1 MAEVF
6 AFTFNTL
13 LCDMAAVDTK
23 YRDEILE
30 AQKSLLDQCVCKL
43 ELLKAENPEI
53 AEKDKD
59 WILTSLLPGTL
70 GLCRALGRYGMPD
83 DYLITRVFPTEP
95 PPPSPASQMVT
106 TKQSFSNFR

>member
-23 YRDEILE
+23 YRDKIIE

-43 ELLKAENPEI
+43 ELLKGQ
-53 AEKDKD
+53 DKD
-59 WILTSLLPGTL
+59 WILKSLLPVTL